1 MSVEENKAQVRRFF
15 EELYAGGQLNLTA
28 FDDLYAVDIVHHSLP
43 PGFSGLEGVKQ
54 SLAPIAG
61 ATSDDQVNVS
71 HLIGEGDYVVVRWE
85 PEMTHTGELMGI
97 PATGK
102 RIKLSSI
109 AIFRFAHGKVVEAWA
124 ESNLAAVMQQ
134 LQGDATA

>member
-15 EELYAGGQLNLTA
+15 EELYAAGQLNLTA
-28 FDDLYAVDIVHHSLP
+28 FDDLYAVDLVHHALP

-54 SLAPIAG
+54 SMAPIAG
-61 ATSDDQVNVS
+61 ATSNNQVNLS
-71 HLIGEGDYVVVRWE
+71 HLIEEDYVVVRWE

-124 ESNLAAVMQQ
+124 ESNIAAVMQQ
-134 LQGDATA
+134 LQDDATA